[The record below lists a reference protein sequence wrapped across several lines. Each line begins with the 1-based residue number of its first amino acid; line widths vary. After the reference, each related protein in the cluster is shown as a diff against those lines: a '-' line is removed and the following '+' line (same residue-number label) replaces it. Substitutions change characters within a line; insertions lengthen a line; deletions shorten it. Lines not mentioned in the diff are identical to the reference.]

1 VTKRRRRIVAALVLG
16 GLVAAAGW
24 GLWIIRPVLAPFLMA
39 VALAYLLAPLVNYL
53 DHRLGMRRAWAIL
66 TVYAAL
72 AALGGLAVFKLLPE
86 AIDEVRRLTESIPVY
101 SERVRGM
108 GDGLQRWVR
117 GLGLPP
123 ELRES
128 LDRSI
133 THLEVRSVAALQ
145 DLLSLQT
152 LEAAAELAVSLLL
165 SPFVAFYLLKD
176 MEHFKRRFVT
186 SLPRRHRHDILQLL
200 RGIDQVLSG
209 FVRGQM
215 LLALAVGS
223 LAATATWL
231 LGLRYAVLLG
241 FWAGLTEFIPYIGPV
256 LGAVPSVLAGLSI
269 SPWKALQVALVF
281 IVIQQIENA
290 VLSPKILGDSVGLH
304 PIAVLL
310 AVLTGGYLAGGWGMI
325 LALPVTGLVRVIWSF
340 LIARLTDP
348 ALEPY
353 LMPGAPA
360 FRPEPSREPVPRP
373 ERH

>member
-1 VTKRRRRIVAALVLG
+1 MAALVLG
-16 GLVAAAGW
+16 GLVVAAGW

-53 DHRLGMRRAWAIL
+53 DHRLGLRRAWAIL
-66 TVYAAL
+66 LVYAAL
-72 AALGGLAVFKLLPE
+72 AALGGLAFFKLLPE
-86 AIDEVRRLTESIPVY
+86 AIDEVRRLIESIPVY
-101 SERVRGM
+101 SERVRRM

-117 GLGLPP
+117 ELGLPP

-133 THLEVRSVAALQ
+133 THLEVRSVGALQ

-152 LEAAAELAVSLLL
+152 LEAAAELAASLIL

-186 SLPRRHRHDILQLL
+186 SLPRRYRHDILQLL

-215 LLALAVGS
+215 LLALTVGS

-241 FWAGLTEFIPYIGPV
+241 FWAGMTEFIPYIGPV
-256 LGAVPSVLAGLSI
+256 LGAIPSVLAGLSV
-269 SPWKALQVALVF
+269 SPWKAVQVALAF
-281 IVIQQIENA
+281 AVIQQVENA
-290 VLSPKILGDSVGLH
+290 ILSPKILGDSVGLH

-353 LMPGAPA
+353 LMTGAPA
-360 FRPEPSREPVPRP
+360 FRPEPSREQAPGP